1 MSSPKKLKLDENPLP
16 GGCQQFVERKKRWC
30 RMSVAKGNQ
39 YCGEHSKERA
49 INEDE
54 SETTVLRVPC
64 PLDPKHSVFTDRLKQ
79 HLKVCNAREQ
89 AQPVFILKDI
99 NAGSEDENEAEEE
112 NETTR
117 RTKKK
122 LSDLDMHYLS
132 GLVDKVRLFYASI
145 KPEFEPREEINYDAH
160 EDLEKDLT
168 NPTFG
173 PETLKHLKQT
183 SALIGSMQRLDLLQ
197 PRSCFIEFGAGK
209 GQVSYYLA
217 NSLQDTLDTAVLLI
231 DRASMRFKMD
241 NKCQDRSTIHRVRAD
256 IADLDLSAVPEVKG
270 KERIVGISKHLCGAA
285 TDLAIRCM
293 TGARE
298 KQRDQ
303 QQALVIAVCCHHRCS
318 WRSFAGKK
326 EFRKHDLT
334 SQDFLYI
341 IKMVSWAVCGAG
353 MSRERRKLIE
363 DGGEADKEGP
373 KLPWTK
379 EEQEEI
385 GYQCKRII
393 DHSRLQYLRG
403 QGYTTGSFYY
413 TSKDVTLENL
423 CIYAKTPISCS

>member
-1 MSSPKKLKLDENPLP
+1 MDENPIP
-16 GGCQQFVERKKRWC
+16 GGCQQYVERKKRWC
-30 RMSVAKGNQ
+30 RMSVARGNQ
-39 YCGEHSKERA
+39 YCGEHSRERA
-49 INEDE
+49 AEDDAE
-54 SETTVLRVPC
+54 VTVLRVPC

-89 AQPVFILKDI
+89 VKPIFIQKDI
-99 NAGSEDENEAEEE
+99 NAGSEDEKEAEE
-112 NETTR
+112 TR
-117 RTKKK
+117 TK
-122 LSDLDMHYLS
+122 LSDLDMPYLS
-132 GLVDKVRLFYASI
+132 GLVDKVRQFYALI
-145 KPEFEPREEINYDAH
+145 KSEFDPREEINYQSH
-160 EDLEKDLT
+160 EELEKELC
-168 NPTFG
+168 NPSYG

-183 SALIGSMQRLDLLQ
+183 SALIGSMQRLHLLQ

-209 GQVSYYLA
+209 GQVSYYLGH
-217 NSLQDTLDTAVLLI
+217 SLKDTPDTAVLLI

-241 NKCQDRSTIHRVRAD
+241 NKCQDRSTTHRVRAD

-285 TDLAIRCM
+285 TDLALRCM

-303 QQALVIAVCCHHRCS
+303 HQALVIAVCCHHRCS
-318 WRSFAGKK
+318 WRSFVGKK

-334 SQDFLYI
+334 PRDFLYI

-363 DGGEADKEGP
+363 EGGGEKEGS

-385 GYQCKRII
+385 GYECKRII
-393 DHSRLQYLRG
+393 DHSRLQYLKD
-403 QGYTTGSFYY
+403 QGYATGSFYY
-413 TSKDVTLENL
+413 TSRDVTLENL